1 MLRQSEQRYHM
12 LFNNGMFPALVSN
25 LDGRIL
31 LTNKFT
37 AGFFGVNIDEI
48 DQLSTHD
55 FWVSNDARIEYKNEL
70 IENGFISH
78 KEIEIKTYNNQ
89 IKTLLIS
96 SNIINFNN
104 NKAILSILNDIT
116 ERKMLE
122 RQILSSVI
130 ETEERERLF
139 FSQELH
145 DGIGPLL
152 SAAKMYVQ
160 WLGMPD
166 AKVNQA
172 KIINNIEKL
181 LDESLS
187 TVREISFRLN
197 PHILQ
202 NYGLIDAIKAYAE
215 KIMESSGLI
224 IQFDYKDMCQ
234 MDEKIETVT
243 YRVICEC
250 TNNTI
255 KHAEATNI
263 NIKMNCQNGVLFA
276 EYSDNGKGF
285 DINNI
290 NQKGIG
296 LLNMQS
302 RIKSLNGIIEISS
315 RPSEGTFI
323 KFQLRIRDN

>member
-1 MLRQSEQRYHM
+1 
-12 LFNNGMFPALVSN
+12 
-25 LDGRIL
+25 
-31 LTNKFT
+31 
-37 AGFFGVNIDEI
+37 
-48 DQLSTHD
+48 
-55 FWVSNDARIEYKNEL
+55 
-70 IENGFISH
+70 
-78 KEIEIKTYNNQ
+78 
-89 IKTLLIS
+89 
-96 SNIINFNN
+96 
-104 NKAILSILNDIT
+104 
-116 ERKMLE
+116 
-122 RQILSSVI
+122 
-130 ETEERERLF
+130 
-139 FSQELH
+139 
-145 DGIGPLL
+145 
-152 SAAKMYVQ
+152 
-160 WLGMPD
+160 MPD